1 MCDFFDV
8 ENVSRETF
16 WIQGIGGVYI
26 MIVVNYRI
34 DKFK

>member
-16 WIQGIGGVYI
+16 CFQGIGGVYI
-26 MIVVNYRI
+26 MIVFNFRI